1 MIVIIIKAF
10 SRQRPRVGPPLA
22 PAAQLVFNTRGAAV
36 TFAPSTKAI
45 AESGYAD
52 CGNPFPDRVLS
63 YRGTNGLY
71 GRADLAG
78 LNLARYPSVLIELGN
93 MKNTAEA
100 AVLASAEG
108 RSRYASAVTQGIAAY
123 LGSTTL
129 ARL

>member
-1 MIVIIIKAF
+1 MSAHRWLRQPNSSSTHGGQP
-10 SRQRPRVGPPLA
+10 SRSHGR
-22 PAAQLVFNTRGAAV
+22 
-36 TFAPSTKAI
+36 TKAI
-45 AESGYAD
+45 AERGYAD
-52 CGNPFPDRVLS
+52 CGNRFPDWVLS

-123 LGSTTL
+123 LGSTTPAHL
-129 ARL
+129 

>member
-1 MIVIIIKAF
+1 MGRAF
-10 SRQRPRVGPPLA
+10 TSTIPARRSTRPRLELRSASPKVMRD
-22 PAAQLVFNTRGAAV
+22 QLDSAGLR
-36 TFAPSTKAI
+36 PST
-45 AESGYAD
+45 
-52 CGNPFPDRVLS
+52 

-123 LGSTTL
+123 LGSATPAHL
-129 ARL
+129 